1 MPWSSKARIMALD
14 EARQKGVEGF
24 HYPAVPA
31 PPVGTGIAEG
41 KDSAGELR
49 PGIELLFT
57 EPLVATVPARSITD
71 KDLEER
77 ARQGFEAG
85 RQQGMAEGQTQ
96 ARAESE
102 KALATERAKVA
113 RALQEFTNEQNAYY
127 RKVEPEVVR
136 LALGIARKVLNRE
149 CQIDPLALTGIV
161 RVTLEKLAA
170 AGQVKLR
177 VPAPQAAGWRNAFRP
192 QDFPDLQFEIVPE
205 DLLEG
210 PQCRIETDGGATD
223 LSVDTQLDEIE
234 RGFLDLMEH
243 RPGH

>member
-14 EARQKGVEGF
+14 AGQQKGVEGF
-24 HYPAVPA
+24 HYPAA
-31 PPVGTGIAEG
+31 PEA
-41 KDSAGELR
+41 KNSAGELR
-49 PGIELLFT
+49 PGIELLFS
-57 EPLVATVPARSITD
+57 EPPAAAPAPDITD

-85 RQQGMAEGQTQ
+85 REKGMAEGQAQ
-96 ARAESE
+96 ARAEFE
-102 KALATERAKVA
+102 KALTAERAKVA
-113 RALQEFTNEQNAYY
+113 RALQEFTNEQDAYY

-177 VPAPQAAGWRNAFRP
+177 VPAPQAAGWRNAFKP

-210 PQCRIETDGGATD
+210 PQCRIETEGGATD
-223 LSVDTQLDEIE
+223 LSINTQLDEIE

-243 RPGH
+243 RPGN